1 MRLLSGLLLHGGLLE
16 ASLGPRVR
24 GDHIRADCLPDSESH
39 CLPDSESHCLPDS
52 WPDCLPDPESNCLP
66 DSESDCLP
74 YAKPHQLS
82 HRPSLR

>member
-1 MRLLSGLLLHGGLLE
+1 MGMRLRSRLLLRERLHIPPLR
-16 ASLGPRVR
+16 SRVR
-24 GDHIRADCLPDSESH
+24 GDHIRAD

-74 YAKPHQLS
+74 YPKPYQLP